1 MKLMKLTLSDKQL
14 NLFYWPIILG
24 LWLAQGWYSLAST
37 NQIRFEELS
46 ESVRNV
52 FWLQNGAIYD
62 GLSSNIGWYS
72 ILLAVYNLFGFHLH
86 TAKIIRLGLHL
97 ISLLSLSSLLK
108 KYLGV
113 KKAWLPLIAIGLSP
127 TLLFFNLLQGGF
139 GFDLQYFPICLW
151 LVATL
156 DFSKPRSA
164 ILKQV
169 GLWSLSMLASTSY
182 PAFIFYLPVLGLIY
196 LSKLIKAQKGKSAY
210 FVIKHILISSLSF
223 FTPLLIG
230 LSLLKDN
237 SISILFNDPQTNN
250 SGIFRGGGTMTSPQ
264 TFPQLF
270 STINNGIKVT
280 FHDLFNSAQSY
291 YYEPVRVEFSH
302 LATAAALGLVLLFSL
317 LLFKNKKWLWPA
329 LFGWLLI
336 VLGLIGGSF
345 SGWFPGIRRT
355 TPALAGFY
363 ILFAGVWGL
372 SFQFKN
378 KVKTILSL
386 IGMGSCLII
395 FLHHVKVF
403 PNNLAGLAHPSRH
416 NEGAC
421 FSIVPHSPSQ
431 SLAVLVSRIQQD
443 PRLIMEDLNGSPIDC
458 RLHEIYAAVAGS
470 CYWNKSDCP
479 QILGFDGITQT
490 YIPLKI
496 ELWETYY
503 FSH

>member
-1 MKLMKLTLSDKQL
+1 MKLRKLTLSNKRL
-14 NLFYWPIILG
+14 NLLYWPIILG
-24 LWLAQGWYSLAST
+24 LWLVQAYYSLIST

-86 TAKIIRLGLHL
+86 TAKILRLGLHL
-97 ISLLSLSSLLK
+97 ISLLSISSLLK

-113 KKAWLPLIAIGLSP
+113 KKAWLPLITIGLSP
-127 TLLFFNLLQGGF
+127 TLLFFNLLQAGYGL
-139 GFDLQYFPICLW
+139 DLQYFPICLW
-151 LVATL
+151 LVITL
-156 DFSKPRSA
+156 DFSKP
-164 ILKQV
+164 KQAMV
-169 GLWSLSMLASTSY
+169 KQIGLWFLSMLASMSY
-182 PAFIFYLPVLGLIY
+182 PTFLLYLPILGLIY
-196 LSKLIKAQKGKSAY
+196 LSKLIKAKNDKSTY
-210 FVIKHILISSLSF
+210 LIIKHTLISVISF
-223 FTPLLIG
+223 FAPLFIG
-230 LSLLKDN
+230 LSLLKDI

-250 SGIFRGGGTMTSPQ
+250 SGIFRGGGTMDAPQ
-264 TFPQLF
+264 TLPEF
-270 STINNGIKVT
+270 SSAITNGLKAS

-302 LATAAALGLVLLFSL
+302 ITTTMAVIIILFLSIFIL
-317 LLFKNKKWLWPA
+317 KNKKWRIA
-329 LFGWLLI
+329 TIFAWLLI
-336 VLGLIGGSF
+336 ILGLIGGSL

-363 ILFAGVWGL
+363 ILFAGVWGQ

-378 KVKTILSL
+378 RVKTILGL
-386 IGMGSCLII
+386 IGVGSCLII

-403 PNNLAGLAHPSRH
+403 PNNLAGLAHSSRH

-421 FSIVPHSPSQ
+421 FNIVPNSPSQ
-431 SLAVLVSRIQQD
+431 SLAVLVSRIKQD

-458 RLHEIYAAVAGS
+458 RLHEVYAAVAGS
-470 CYWNKSDCP
+470 CYWNNLECP
-479 QILGFDGITQT
+479 QILGFDGETQT